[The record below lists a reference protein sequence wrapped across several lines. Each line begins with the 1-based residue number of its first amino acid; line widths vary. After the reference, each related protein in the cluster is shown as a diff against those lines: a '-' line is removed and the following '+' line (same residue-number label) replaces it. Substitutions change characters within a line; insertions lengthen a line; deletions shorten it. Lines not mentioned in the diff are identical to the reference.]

1 MIRRLGKQDGWGLIT
16 AIWTMMI
23 MIGIG
28 LALFAF
34 VDGQSRASASE
45 RDSESAFQ
53 YSDALLNTHAFVL
66 TESWPY
72 TSAQALPD
80 CIYNGS
86 TMTAVGGTATVFSCP
101 QVSEMTDTFT
111 SSDYSGKL
119 TWTSRPR
126 DNGGTAKCAVTNQMR
141 CSYFYDDTSVLGQP
155 SWDANGDGQ
164 MWIRSQVILRGMR
177 RTVVQ
182 RIQLDRQ
189 PVDFPE
195 AVITAGHLTMK
206 DSPHI
211 KVVTQ
216 FSPIN
221 LRCAAPDAAGCFI
234 RKKNWERK
242 QIAPYKIS
250 FAYPGQTAIPST
262 SLNALRDRAKTE
274 GWWYSTCPVNPPGQQ
289 VFVESGNCTG
299 TSLPYTSPTQKGTY
313 IQANGT
319 LKISGNNQP
328 RSANASKGRK
338 GNYWGLIYMANGN
351 PSGTHLT
358 GDVLTIDKGKRLI
371 SGVVAV
377 DYGGGFNLG
386 GSKDTLLQYDPF
398 TIQGLYLY
406 QGTAVVRPSFRI
418 ITTQTP

>member
-1 MIRRLGKQDGWGLIT
+1 MIRRLRTQEGWGLIT
-16 AIWTMMI
+16 AIWAMMI
-23 MIGIG
+23 MITLG

-34 VDGQSRASASE
+34 ADGQTKSSASE
-45 RDSESAFQ
+45 RDNESSFQ
-53 YSDALLNTHAFVL
+53 YADALLNTHAYVL
-66 TESWPY
+66 TSSWPY
-72 TSAQALPD
+72 ASTQALPD
-80 CIYNGS
+80 CTFNGS

-101 QVSEMTDTFT
+101 QPSEMNDTFT

-126 DNGGTAKCAVTNQMR
+126 DNGGTAKCAVNGQFK
-141 CSYFYDDTSVLGQP
+141 CSYFYDDASVLAQP

-164 MWIRSQVILRGMR
+164 MWIRSQAVLRGIR

-189 PVDFPE
+189 PVDFPP

-221 LRCAAPDAAGCFI
+221 LRCAGPDVAGCFI

-242 QIAPYKIS
+242 QIAPYKIT
-250 FAYPGQTAIPST
+250 FNYPGQTALPAS
-262 SLNALRDRAKTE
+262 SLSALRTRAKNE
-274 GWWYSTCPVNPPGQQ
+274 GWWYSTCPTNPPGQQ

-299 TSLPYTSPTQKGTY
+299 ASLPYTSPTQKGTY

-319 LKISGNNQP
+319 LTISGRLPN
-328 RSANASKGRK
+328 SAAASKGRK

-358 GDVLTIDKGKRLI
+358 GDVLKIDKGKRLI
-371 SGVVAV
+371 RGVVAV
-377 DYGGGFNLG
+377 DYGGGFSLG

-406 QGTAVVRPSFRI
+406 QGTAMVRPSYRVI
-418 ITTQTP
+418 YTQTP